1 MSLIRKSVEVDVP
14 VSAAYREWT
23 RFTELTRFL
32 PGVREVRPL
41 DGNRF
46 YWRAEIATVER
57 MWELAITEQVP
68 EERIAWQTRSGL
80 KTWGSVSFESLSP
93 LRCRVTFEMH
103 YDPRSFFEFV
113 GDYLGV
119 AGRWVGR
126 GLENFREMMEEA
138 DPRSRR
144 LPPQEELV
152 GH

>member
-1 MSLIRKSVEVDVP
+1 MSFIRKSVEVGVP

-41 DGNRF
+41 DEHRF
-46 YWRAEIATVER
+46 FWRAEIGTAER
-57 MWELAITEQVP
+57 AWELAITEQLS
-68 EERIAWQTRSGL
+68 EERVAWQTRSDL
-80 KTWGSVSFESLSP
+80 QTWGSVGFEPVTP

-126 GLENFREMMEEA
+126 GLENFREMMEEP
-138 DPRSRR
+138 DSRSRR